1 MDEGRKDSWIYFGI
15 ILIIKHSYKTKGK
28 RRKKKEKKD
37 RMQNDLQETSH
48 PDWCANNN
56 VSFNLILITMS
67 FHHSHPRNSPSIC
80 SISCCLSS
88 VGWSSFP
95 AHRCTENKK
104 HVIIYASTN
113 CTSKLQH
120 NKCVPLIIN
129 YIRVTPL
136 KLWNIYSNKC

>member
-1 MDEGRKDSWIYFGI
+1 
-15 ILIIKHSYKTKGK
+15 
-28 RRKKKEKKD
+28 
-37 RMQNDLQETSH
+37 MQNDLQETSH

-104 HVIIYASTN
+104 HVIIYASTKYKLYIQVATQQLM
-113 CTSKLQH
+113 CT
-120 NKCVPLIIN
+120 IN
-129 YIRVTPL
+129 YELYYSHAL
-136 KLWNIYSNKC
+136 KIVVYLFQQMLILAILIPMLWRSKIKIFFNKSQQIIF